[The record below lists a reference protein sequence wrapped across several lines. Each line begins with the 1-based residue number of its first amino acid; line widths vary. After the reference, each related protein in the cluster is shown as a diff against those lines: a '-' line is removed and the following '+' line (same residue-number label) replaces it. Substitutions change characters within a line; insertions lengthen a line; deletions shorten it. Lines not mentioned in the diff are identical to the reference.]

1 MLFHLTQI
9 TFCQRTLLLMY
20 LSLGTVTSF
29 ISTSLPILVE
39 LITLAV
45 LLRFFNFLLG
55 CSHAHCLPISDFFQ
69 LLTLVVF
76 FYGHFPSIKKF
87 WSWSYTCFLW
97 LANKLK
103 GDAPSHRKDFDPSC
117 LVWNSFRDHIRD
129 VRCVDTSNSATA
141 GEFR

>member
-76 FYGHFPSIKKF
+76 FMVTFLPSRNFDHDLIPVSF
-87 WSWSYTCFLW
+87 DLPIS
-97 LANKLK
+97 LK
-103 GDAPSHRKDFDPSC
+103 GTLLLIAKILILPVWCGIVLEIISEMFDA
-117 LVWNSFRDHIRD
+117 
-129 VRCVDTSNSATA
+129 
-141 GEFR
+141 